1 MEAAQ
6 GSASCAGKPQPLGFM
21 PCCMFAFCVSDF
33 AALAFTKPSHI
44 LISKMQSVKKR
55 TESCVVCI

>member
-44 LISKMQSVKKR
+44 LISKMHER
-55 TESCVVCI
+55 